1 MKIAFYTLGC
11 KVNQYETQAL
21 SEAFQKRGYE
31 VVGEQ
36 ETADIYVVNTC
47 TVTGLSDRKSRQYIR
62 RRKREN
68 PDCITCVIG
77 CYAQV
82 SPEEAAAIEGVNIV
96 AGTNEKSRL
105 PEYVEQYLAER
116 EGCAANG
123 DTPQDGGHCHI
134 KEYDG
139 QTPYEETGVITSME
153 SRTRA
158 FLKIQE
164 GCSQFCTYCIIPY
177 ARGAMRSRALE
188 DVVKEAK
195 SLIDRGFKE
204 LVLTG
209 INTALYGME
218 PGFSASSRVDT
229 GQKDSEGAAETI
241 GSILGGAAAIPDDIL
256 EESTAIP
263 SGILEEERDA
273 ISGEKT
279 DSVWGIE
286 AAVQAVA
293 AIPGEFRIRL
303 GSLEPNVVNAHYVE
317 RLMKYDKLCP
327 HMHLSLQSGSD
338 RILADMNRH
347 YSREEYEKIV
357 EVLRK
362 KDPGYGISADV
373 IVGFPGE
380 KEEDFMQSADLVRRS
395 GLCRTHVFPY
405 SPRKGTPAAEM
416 KEQVSPQVKKERSQ
430 RLIAVGEEA
439 AQEFHRSLEGT
450 VRTVLLEEYD
460 PQSGYCR
467 GYADNYV
474 RVYCPPLPEQSEED
488 CLNQFFSVRLL
499 SPWKEG
505 MLGCIQKNPI
515 GGGK

>member
-36 ETADIYVVNTC
+36 ESADIYVVNTC

-116 EGCAANG
+116 EGSAANG
-123 DTPQDGGHCHI
+123 DTPQTGGHCHI

-218 PGFSASSRVDT
+218 PGFSVPARVGT
-229 GQKDSEGAAETI
+229 AQ
-241 GSILGGAAAIPDDIL
+241 IL
-256 EESTAIP
+256 EEKKDSI
-263 SGILEEERDA
+263 SREE
-273 ISGEKT
+273 T

-303 GSLEPNVVNAHYVE
+303 GSLEPNVVNAQYVE

-488 CLNQFFSVRLL
+488 YLNQFFSVRLL

>member
-31 VVGEQ
+31 IVEEQ
-36 ETADIYVVNTC
+36 ESADIYVVNTC

-116 EGCAANG
+116 EGSAANG
-123 DTPQDGGHCHI
+123 DTPQTGGHCHI

-218 PGFSASSRVDT
+218 PGFSVSARVGTAQIVEEKRDSISR
-229 GQKDSEGAAETI
+229 
-241 GSILGGAAAIPDDIL
+241 
-256 EESTAIP
+256 EE
-263 SGILEEERDA
+263 
-273 ISGEKT
+273 T

-303 GSLEPNVVNAHYVE
+303 GSLEPNVVNAQYVE

>member
-36 ETADIYVVNTC
+36 ESADIYVVNTC

-116 EGCAANG
+116 EGSAANG
-123 DTPQDGGHCHI
+123 DTPQTGEHCHI

-218 PGFSASSRVDT
+218 PGFSVSARVGT
-229 GQKDSEGAAETI
+229 AQ
-241 GSILGGAAAIPDDIL
+241 IL
-256 EESTAIP
+256 EEKKDSI
-263 SGILEEERDA
+263 SREE
-273 ISGEKT
+273 T

-303 GSLEPNVVNAHYVE
+303 GSLEPNVVNAQYVE

>member
-82 SPEEAAAIEGVNIV
+82 SPEEASAIEGVNIV

-105 PEYVEQYLAER
+105 PEYVEQYLANR
-116 EGCAANG
+116 ETELQGEKPQAA
-123 DTPQDGGHCHI
+123 PICHI
-134 KEYDG
+134 KEYGGD
-139 QTPYEETGVITSME
+139 TPYEETGVITSME

-177 ARGAMRSRALE
+177 ARGAMRSRTLE

-218 PGFSASSRVDT
+218 PGFSVSARV
-229 GQKDSEGAAETI
+229 GMAQ
-241 GSILGGAAAIPDDIL
+241 IL
-256 EESTAIP
+256 EEKKDSI
-263 SGILEEERDA
+263 SREE
-273 ISGEKT
+273 T

-303 GSLEPNVVNAHYVE
+303 GSLEPNVVNAQYVE